1 MAISTR
7 MKRRTVFA
15 AGFGLLAARLPSRI
29 PAIEMIATEKI
40 AFLCYHM
47 PFPAVGFVER
57 QDGGYRFVPKTYQF
71 DI

>member
-1 MAISTR
+1 MDKTQAAVTR
-7 MKRRTVFA
+7 RKVF
-15 AGFGLLAARLPSRI
+15 
-29 PAIEMIATEKI
+29 EMIASEKI
-40 AFLCYHM
+40 AFLGYHM